1 MKKARYNVS
10 TPSKRRT
17 TRRKSTRT
25 VRKPH
30 GNDGIALRVPYP
42 YPMPKLLTS
51 TLSYSEVVAL
61 PSALG
66 SGLGSYTMLCN
77 GMYDPNNT
85 GTGHQPMYFDQ
96 LMAIYDHYHVIHSKC
111 TWTITGSVNAY
122 FCAFIDDDTSITT
135 TTWPSAAERPGC
147 NVKAFMPGGQAPL
160 TFTQYWSADKAFGK
174 GSLVD
179 PELQGTSTA
188 DPLEI
193 QTFNLF
199 VFEPTG
205 NGQSWSVNVKI
216 EYTAQFS
223 ELRSMTMS

>member
-1 MKKARYNVS
+1 MKKAKLNVY
-10 TPSKRRT
+10 TPKKRAPGRAKP
-17 TRRKSTRT
+17 RG

-51 TLSYSEVVAL
+51 TLSYSEVVSV
-61 PSALG
+61 PSAAG
-66 SGLGSYTMLCN
+66 SGLGSYTMRCN
-77 GMYDPNNT
+77 GMYDPNVT
-85 GTGHQPMYFDQ
+85 SVGHQPMYFDQ
-96 LMAIYDHYHVIHSKC
+96 LMAIYDHFHVVSSKC

-122 FCAFIDDDTSITT
+122 FAAFIDDDSSITT

-147 NVKAFMPGGQAPL
+147 QVKAFMPGGQAPL

-174 GSLVD
+174 GSLTD
-179 PELQGTSTA
+179 PELQGTSSA
-188 DPLEI
+188 DPIEQ

-199 VFEPTG
+199 VYEPTG

-216 EYTAQFS
+216 EYLAQFS
-223 ELRSMTMS
+223 ELASMGLS